1 MVVQMDPVT
10 LSADEQVE
18 RGTTISDLPPEAPL
32 AMPEQSFENPFLD
45 ANAPTSA
52 TTTQASLS
60 RRRFG
65 VFSIATAT
73 TLWLLYE
80 TLAAFS
86 VGGITPSEMGIAIL
100 FAANFFW
107 ISLSGVNVVLG
118 FLRRNSQTAAHVE
131 DATPMNVA
139 LLVPAYNEDPGR
151 VFANASAMLKSLEE
165 TASVHSFS
173 LFVLSD
179 TRDTSAAADEV
190 AMFKRTKHLL
200 PGASLFYRRRVDN
213 VGRKA
218 GNIEEWVRRWG
229 GAYEA
234 MVVLDADSIM
244 EGQTIARLADEMA
257 CDPSAGLI
265 QTVPRLIKTNT
276 LFGRLQQFAT
286 AAYGQTLARGFAS
299 WFVGESNY
307 WGHNAIIR
315 TSAFATSAGL
325 PNLKGSGPFGGVVM
339 SHDFVEAALLRRAG
353 WKVRLLPDLGGS
365 FEETPPSLIDHVVR
379 DQRWCQGNLQHVGV
393 VGAAGLHP
401 LSRFHLVH
409 GIMAY
414 MAAPLWLLFI
424 FLGLFTT
431 VDPMASI
438 FAVDHWQS
446 LSRSLTINSDMTP
459 MQLIFSVTLGVLL
472 LPKVLGFLNHVLDH
486 RQARSWGG
494 RCRIGASFLLE
505 VLLSAAVAPV
515 LMVQQTLAVLR
526 TLAGQEQGWNGQ
538 RRTAVRDSFGD
549 LLRIHAVETVLGLGL
564 LYGIVAGV
572 ITLWLAPVVT
582 GLVLAAPLSSLLAQ
596 RPPRLFERL
605 GLLTAPEQ
613 RAAPAIAVL
622 SDSFHR
628 QLAPAETVCP
638 SLDKDTQGSSA
649 PELIPSSV

>member
-1 MVVQMDPVT
+1 MT
-10 LSADEQVE
+10 LPIGVAERDE
-18 RGTTISDLPPEAPL
+18 SLPAEAPV
-32 AMPEQSFENPFLD
+32 AMPEQCFDAPFHD
-45 ANAPTSA
+45 PATPTIKTLEKS
-52 TTTQASLS
+52 SLS
-60 RRRFG
+60 LRRVG
-65 VFSIATAT
+65 VFTVALMT
-73 TLWLLYE
+73 TLGLLYE

-86 VGGITPSEMGIAIL
+86 VGGVTPSEIGIATL

-118 FLRRNSQTAAHVE
+118 YLGRNRGSTVPAAADH
-131 DATPMNVA
+131 PMNVA

-151 VFANASAMLKSLEE
+151 VFANASAMLKSLAA
-165 TASVHSFS
+165 TGSTHSFS

-179 TRDTSAAADEV
+179 TRNAEAAVDEV
-190 AMFKRTKHLL
+190 AMYNRAKRLM
-200 PGASLFYRRRVDN
+200 PDARLFYRRRADN
-213 VGRKA
+213 IGRKA
-218 GNIEEWVRRWG
+218 GNIEEWCRRWG

-234 MVVLDADSIM
+234 MVVLDADSVM
-244 EGQTIARLADEMA
+244 EGQTIVHLVDELAN
-257 CDPSAGLI
+257 DPTAGLI
-265 QTVPRLIKTNT
+265 QTVPRLIKTDT

-315 TSAFATSAGL
+315 TRAFAASAGL
-325 PNLKGSGPFGGVVM
+325 PDLKGNGPFGGTVM

-353 WKVRLLPDLGGS
+353 WKVRLLPELGGS

-393 VGAAGLHP
+393 VGTAGLHP

-424 FLGLFTT
+424 LLGLFTT

-446 LSRSLTINSDMTP
+446 LTRSLTINSDMTP
-459 MQLIFSVTLGVLL
+459 MQLIFTVTIGVLF
-472 LPKVLGFLNHVLDH
+472 LPKILGFLSQLLSHKH
-486 RQARSWGG
+486 AQTWGG
-494 RCRIGASFLLE
+494 RGRLGASFILE

-515 LMVQQTLAVLR
+515 LMVQQTLAVVR
-526 TLAGQEQGWNGQ
+526 TLAGQEQGWNAQ
-538 RRTAVRDSFGD
+538 RRDASRDSFGS

-564 LYGIVAGV
+564 LYGVALGA
-572 ITLWLAPVVT
+572 ITLWLTPVVV
-582 GLVLAAPLSSLLAQ
+582 GLVLAAPLSSLLAR
-596 RPPRLFERL
+596 RPATFFDRL
-605 GLLTAPEQ
+605 GLLIAPEQ
-613 RAAPAIAVL
+613 RVTPQIAEL
-622 SDSFHR
+622 AGTFHR
-628 QLAPAETVCP
+628 QLAPSETVSTMPDQEPVPLGTPGVAP
-638 SLDKDTQGSSA
+638 SA
-649 PELIPSSV
+649 A

>member
-1 MVVQMDPVT
+1 MT
-10 LSADEQVE
+10 LLIGAAE
-18 RGTTISDLPPEAPL
+18 RDGSLPAEAPL
-32 AMPEQSFENPFLD
+32 AMPEQCFDAPFHD
-45 ANAPTSA
+45 PATPTIKTLKKS
-52 TTTQASLS
+52 SLS
-60 RRRFG
+60 RRRVG
-65 VFSIATAT
+65 VFTVALMT
-73 TLWLLYE
+73 TLGLLYE

-86 VGGITPSEMGIAIL
+86 VGGVTPSEIGIATL

-118 FLRRNSQTAAHVE
+118 FLGRNRRSTVPAAADH
-131 DATPMNVA
+131 PMNVA

-151 VFANASAMLKSLEE
+151 VFANASAMLKSLDA
-165 TASVHSFS
+165 TGSTHSFS

-179 TRDTSAAADEV
+179 TRDAEAAVEEV
-190 AMFKRTKHLL
+190 VMYNRAKRLM
-200 PGASLFYRRRVDN
+200 PNARLFYRRRADN
-213 VGRKA
+213 IGRKA
-218 GNIEEWVRRWG
+218 GNIEEWCRRWG

-234 MVVLDADSIM
+234 MVVLDADSVM
-244 EGQTIARLADEMA
+244 EGQTIVHLVDELAN
-257 CDPSAGLI
+257 DPTAGLI
-265 QTVPRLIKTNT
+265 QTVPRLIKTDT

-315 TSAFATSAGL
+315 TRAFAASAGL
-325 PNLKGSGPFGGVVM
+325 PDLKGNGPFGGTVM

-353 WKVRLLPDLGGS
+353 WKVRLLPELGGS

-393 VGAAGLHP
+393 VGTAGLHP

-424 FLGLFTT
+424 LLGLFTT

-446 LSRSLTINSDMTP
+446 LTRSLTINSDMTP
-459 MQLIFSVTLGVLL
+459 MQLIFTVTIGVLF
-472 LPKVLGFLNHVLDH
+472 LPKILGFLSQLLSHKH
-486 RQARSWGG
+486 AQTWGG
-494 RCRIGASFLLE
+494 RGRLGASFILE

-515 LMVQQTLAVLR
+515 LMVQQTLAVVR
-526 TLAGQEQGWNGQ
+526 TLAGQEQGWNAQ
-538 RRTAVRDSFGD
+538 RRDASQDSFGS

-564 LYGIVAGV
+564 LYGVALGV
-572 ITLWLAPVVT
+572 ITLWLTPVVV
-582 GLVLAAPLSSLLAQ
+582 GLVLAAPLSSLLAR
-596 RPPRLFERL
+596 RPATFFDRL
-605 GLLTAPEQ
+605 GLLIAPEQ
-613 RAAPAIAVL
+613 RVTPQIAEL
-622 SDSFHR
+622 AGTFHR
-628 QLAPAETVCP
+628 QLAPSETVSTMPDQETVPLGTPGVTP
-638 SLDKDTQGSSA
+638 SVA
-649 PELIPSSV
+649 

>member
-1 MVVQMDPVT
+1 MDTVMT
-10 LSADEQVE
+10 LLIGAAE
-18 RGTTISDLPPEAPL
+18 RDGSLPAEAPL
-32 AMPEQSFENPFLD
+32 AMPEQCFDAPFHD
-45 ANAPTSA
+45 PATPTIKTLKKS
-52 TTTQASLS
+52 SLS
-60 RRRFG
+60 RRRVG
-65 VFSIATAT
+65 VFTVALMT
-73 TLWLLYE
+73 TLGLLYE

-86 VGGITPSEMGIAIL
+86 VGGVTPSEIGIATL

-118 FLRRNSQTAAHVE
+118 FLGRNRRSTVPAAADH
-131 DATPMNVA
+131 PMNVA

-151 VFANASAMLKSLEE
+151 VFANASAMLKSLDA
-165 TASVHSFS
+165 TGSTHSFS

-179 TRDTSAAADEV
+179 TRDAEAAVEEV
-190 AMFKRTKHLL
+190 VMYNRAKRLM
-200 PGASLFYRRRVDN
+200 PNARLFYRRRADN
-213 VGRKA
+213 IGRKA
-218 GNIEEWVRRWG
+218 GNIEEWCRRWG

-234 MVVLDADSIM
+234 MVVLDADSVM
-244 EGQTIARLADEMA
+244 EGQTIVHLVDELAN
-257 CDPSAGLI
+257 DPTAGLI
-265 QTVPRLIKTNT
+265 QTVPRLIKTDT

-315 TSAFATSAGL
+315 TRAFAASAGL
-325 PNLKGSGPFGGVVM
+325 PDLKGNGPFGGTVM

-353 WKVRLLPDLGGS
+353 WKVRLLPELGGS

-393 VGAAGLHP
+393 VGTAGLHP

-424 FLGLFTT
+424 LLGLFTT

-446 LSRSLTINSDMTP
+446 LTRSLTINSDMTP
-459 MQLIFSVTLGVLL
+459 MQLIFTVTIGVLF
-472 LPKVLGFLNHVLDH
+472 LPKILGFLSQLLSHKH
-486 RQARSWGG
+486 AQTWGG
-494 RCRIGASFLLE
+494 RGRLGASFILE

-515 LMVQQTLAVLR
+515 LMVQQTLAVVR
-526 TLAGQEQGWNGQ
+526 TLAGQEQGWNAQ
-538 RRTAVRDSFGD
+538 RRDASQDSFGS

-564 LYGIVAGV
+564 LYGVALGV
-572 ITLWLAPVVT
+572 ITLWLTPVVV
-582 GLVLAAPLSSLLAQ
+582 GLVLAAPLSSLLAR
-596 RPPRLFERL
+596 RPATFFDRL
-605 GLLTAPEQ
+605 GLLIAPEQ
-613 RAAPAIAVL
+613 RVTPQIAEL
-622 SDSFHR
+622 AGTFHR
-628 QLAPAETVCP
+628 QLAPSETVSTMPDQETVPLGTPGVTP
-638 SLDKDTQGSSA
+638 SVA
-649 PELIPSSV
+649 